1 MPSGQKSQDKNDEG
15 RAIGSEYPIGF
26 LLGNKVKT
34 KMMKDV
40 PLGKKVKMKMMRD
53 VPSGQKIKLGSTWK
67 KSQNDEGHAIRSK
80 MVIGFLM
87 GKTK

>member
-1 MPSGQKSQDKNDEG
+1 
-15 RAIGSEYPIGF
+15 
-26 LLGNKVKT
+26 
-34 KMMKDV
+34 MMKDV